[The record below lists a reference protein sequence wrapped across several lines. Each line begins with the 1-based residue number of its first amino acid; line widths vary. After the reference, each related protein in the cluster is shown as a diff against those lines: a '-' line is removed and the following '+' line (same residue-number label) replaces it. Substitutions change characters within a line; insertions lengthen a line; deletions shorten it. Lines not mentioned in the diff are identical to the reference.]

1 MPIPDVAYWGERF
14 KQVEQSEHREAEKV
28 YSDIEDMYRAA
39 DREIEQK
46 ISAWYGR
53 FANNNGITMA
63 EARRMLNTRELAEF
77 RWTLQDY
84 IKHGQENGIT
94 ADWSKQLENAS
105 ARYHITR
112 LQALQLDLQQSV
124 EVLFGGQSD
133 AFDSLMKQT
142 YLDSYYR
149 TAFEVQWGIGIGFDI
164 AKVNGDQLQTIL
176 QRPWT
181 VDGRN
186 FSDKIW
192 SNKTA
197 LIGELQ
203 KTLQQNVIL
212 GYPPDHLIQEFSHK
226 LGVSESNAARL
237 LYTESAYFRE
247 ISQGNSFRALGV
259 ENVIFVAT
267 LDERTSDICQQM
279 DGTVIPLKDYQP
291 GVTVPPLHP
300 WCRSTTAPYYKDLE
314 GIGER
319 AARDPD
325 TGKTYWVP
333 RSMKYPEWNQT
344 FVNGGSKD
352 DFIST
357 DQQSRNYDSPIAK
370 ALGTQLYDA
379 CMDVLG
385 KCGSDEA
392 QAVWDAYEADVGVA
406 DTNERKRAHCDWD
419 HKIHVDGAEA
429 LKGNEYDRP
438 TQVVFHES
446 GHAIDMLAGKR
457 YGYEPGSIWHEH
469 TPRGLF
475 SANYQ
480 GGIFPQTIKDEIGA
494 LVSAKDKELKAEYKA
509 HAGDYQWMYSKG
521 YITQFELDW
530 FQRKGRWIYGDPKY
544 SKDFAY
550 AAIKEEIKA
559 KGLTPFQ
566 IANLSDMMEGAT
578 REKIQ
583 LGWGHG
589 NSYWKEGQWTLATE
603 AFAEMYDAT
612 VSNHDSLEV
621 IREYLPKSYGIFV
634 DMLKE
639 IVK

>member
-149 TAFEVQWGIGIGFDI
+149 TAFEVQRGIGIGFDI

-279 DGTVIPLKDYQP
+279 DGTVIPMKDYQP

-344 FVNGGSKD
+344 FVNGGTKS
-352 DFIST
+352 
-357 DQQSRNYDSPIAK
+357 
-370 ALGTQLYDA
+370 
-379 CMDVLG
+379 
-385 KCGSDEA
+385 
-392 QAVWDAYEADVGVA
+392 
-406 DTNERKRAHCDWD
+406 
-419 HKIHVDGAEA
+419 
-429 LKGNEYDRP
+429 
-438 TQVVFHES
+438 
-446 GHAIDMLAGKR
+446 
-457 YGYEPGSIWHEH
+457 
-469 TPRGLF
+469 
-475 SANYQ
+475 
-480 GGIFPQTIKDEIGA
+480 
-494 LVSAKDKELKAEYKA
+494 
-509 HAGDYQWMYSKG
+509 
-521 YITQFELDW
+521 
-530 FQRKGRWIYGDPKY
+530 
-544 SKDFAY
+544 
-550 AAIKEEIKA
+550 
-559 KGLTPFQ
+559 GLTPTTPGITLT
-566 IANLSDMMEGAT
+566 IAGCSSVAEVEKWMKDHQWFKDGVVSLSGCDLESAKGIAEAYEQVFNEFPFLSGNIDGVRALQLGKWTYAQCYTRGGGRVEVNTSKYNDAVALAKSYLSDLKMGFHPAGTDWVSIVTHELGHALDGYLSNLGLGGNNGYKDVSAMMRPKVMRACGLKVADAKTEVSEYAT
-578 REKIQ
+578 KNAREWFAECFAESMRSANPRKV
-583 LGWGHG
+583 
-589 NSYWKEGQWTLATE
+589 ATE
-603 AFAEMYDAT
+603 FMKQ
-612 VSNHDSLEV
+612 LREV
-621 IREYLPKSYGIFV
+621 
-634 DMLKE
+634 
-639 IVK
+639 VKGVNQP